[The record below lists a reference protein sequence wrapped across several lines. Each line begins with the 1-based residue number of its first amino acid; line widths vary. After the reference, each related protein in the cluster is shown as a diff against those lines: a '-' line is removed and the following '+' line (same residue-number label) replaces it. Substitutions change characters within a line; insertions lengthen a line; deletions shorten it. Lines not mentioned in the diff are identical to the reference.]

1 MRHLNTLATI
11 GAAVAASVVF
21 VPSAAEAVVITQ
33 TVTLSSLLTDWNAR
47 SSAFSL
53 FNTNLGTLTKVDVTF
68 RYAATSN
75 LTVQNNTIDTASGGT
90 VRFESALTVAG
101 SSLAM
106 TTALNTALNA
116 FGFIDSNDDNR
127 LFIIDKISTSK
138 AYTLAAGASTI
149 IASSFSTQTVSGAIT
164 SGVEMALFSKSGGG
178 TDNLFN
184 DTLTTT
190 LLSNTGG
197 NTSATQST
205 LGSGSFTIDYTYT
218 EAPPPPPPAP
228 PVGTPE
234 PASMALLGMGLVG
247 LGAAVRRRR
256 RT

>member
-21 VPSAAEAVVITQ
+21 VPGPADAALITQ

-47 SSAFSL
+47 ASAFSL
-53 FNTNLGTLTKVDVTF
+53 FNTNLGTLTQVDVTF
-68 RYAATSN
+68 KYAATSN
-75 LTVQNNTIDTASGGT
+75 LTVQNNTVSTPSSGT
-90 VRFESALTVAG
+90 VRFESALSVAG

-106 TTALNTALNA
+106 TTALNTALGA
-116 FGFIDSNDDNR
+116 FNNIDPNDIPKE
-127 LFIIDKISTSK
+127 FIIDKLSSAK
-138 AYTLAAGASTI
+138 NYTLAAGASTV
-149 IASSFSTQTVSGAIT
+149 IANSFTTQTVSGSIT
-164 SGVEMALFSKSGGG
+164 SGAEMALFSKSGGG

-184 DTLTTT
+184 DTFTTT
-190 LLSNTGG
+190 LLSNSGG
-197 NTSATQST
+197 NTSATQTT